1 MAVVA
6 AEQLVS
12 KLVDSVHTPPRS
24 PEPCVTSVLV
34 SRFIDLGS
42 IIDLS
47 TCIYLSIYL
56 GRGCLFDQEPRGKY
70 MY

>member
-24 PEPCVTSVLV
+24 PEPCVTAVLV

-47 TCIYLSIYL
+47 IYFMLVL
-56 GRGCLFDQEPRGKY
+56 
-70 MY
+70 